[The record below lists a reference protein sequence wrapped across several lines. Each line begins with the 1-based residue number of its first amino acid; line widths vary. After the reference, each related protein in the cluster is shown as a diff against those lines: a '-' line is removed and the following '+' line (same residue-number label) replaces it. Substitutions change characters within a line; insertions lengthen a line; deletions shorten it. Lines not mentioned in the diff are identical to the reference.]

1 MTVDFI
7 NHLKL
12 NSTVAQFLFLNLTV
26 IPFFNLLATTSKFIE
41 FPPVNQNKNKHVSLL
56 SIINYLLH
64 FHILRNYIMVL
75 SSSSS
80 SNEDD
85 PHKDNSEMK
94 PEWLNAFNQPSLES
108 PNDSDES
115 SFTNTDP
122 SKTNHDTTLGYQT
135 EASYDSEG
143 YKKKRPSKPTLF
155 TNQNSEKKKKVSHI
169 TVICPYVH
177 SCLCTNISVT

>member
-1 MTVDFI
+1 
-7 NHLKL
+7 
-12 NSTVAQFLFLNLTV
+12 
-26 IPFFNLLATTSKFIE
+26 
-41 FPPVNQNKNKHVSLL
+41 
-56 SIINYLLH
+56 
-64 FHILRNYIMVL
+64 MVL

-135 EASYDSEG
+135 EALYDSEG

-155 TNQNSEKKKKVSHI
+155 TNQNSEKRRR
-169 TVICPYVH
+169 
-177 SCLCTNISVT
+177 